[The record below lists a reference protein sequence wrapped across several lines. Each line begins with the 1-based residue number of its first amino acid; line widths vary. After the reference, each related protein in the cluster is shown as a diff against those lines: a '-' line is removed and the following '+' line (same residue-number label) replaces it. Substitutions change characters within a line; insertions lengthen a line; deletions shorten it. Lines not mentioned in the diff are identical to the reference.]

1 MTPRWLPPGLVVV
14 VTLAAFLPTLGNGFV
29 PWDDAMNL
37 LDNPYYR
44 GLGPAQLRWMFTTFR
59 AGHYIPLTW
68 LSLGLDYLLW
78 GLHPAGYHLTSL
90 LLHTATALAFYFVSL
105 CLLRLA
111 LPPAPTPA
119 ALRWGAA
126 VAALVFAVHPLRV
139 ESVAWA
145 TERRDVLSGLFYVL
159 ALLCYLKAVE
169 RAPAARPRRHVSR
182 SARLRLPLPLV
193 SWSARLRLPLP
204 LVSWSARLRLR
215 LPPLWYGLTLACFAA
230 ALLSKS
236 IAVTLPVAL
245 LVLDVY
251 PLRRLG
257 GPAGWRT
264 PRPWL
269 EKLPFFALSAVATV
283 VAFSALLP
291 LGNTQSVQSM
301 PLHLRLLVSVYGLI
315 FYLRKTL
322 VPLDLSPLYPMSFQ
336 VTWLQ
341 FGLLIGGAC
350 LAWFY
355 RRRWPALTA
364 AALVYAITV
373 APVVGIFQNGPQA
386 AADRYAYLPCLGW
399 AVLIGGAVARWWPS
413 RRVVVPVAAVWLAA
427 LAFLT
432 WQQTSLWRNPL
443 TLWSQAAVVTPDMR
457 AAHFNLAQA
466 YAKDG
471 RVAEAIGAYREAIRL
486 SGPSAPWGHLAIARL
501 LEQSG
506 LDAGARTE
514 FAAAL
519 REDPTSREACE
530 GIERLSGRQGTR
542 GPAPPVCPPRGS

>member
-1 MTPRWLPPGLVVV
+1 M
-14 VTLAAFLPTLGNGFV
+14 A
-29 PWDDAMNL
+29 
-37 LDNPYYR
+37 
-44 GLGPAQLRWMFTTFR
+44 TTFHM
-59 AGHYIPLTW
+59 GHWIPVTW
-68 LSLGLDYLLW
+68 LTLGLDHVLW
-78 GLHPAGYHLTSL
+78 GMDPRGYHLTSL
-90 LLHTATALAFYFVSL
+90 VFHAATAVAFYAL
-105 CLLRLA
+105 ACRLLERA
-111 LPPAPTPA
+111 LPRETPR
-119 ALRWGAA
+119 LDITLGAA
-126 VAALVFAVHPLRV
+126 ASALLFAVHPLRV

-145 TERRDVLSGLFYVL
+145 TERRDVVSGLFYVL
-159 ALLCYLKAVE
+159 ALLCYLKAFD
-169 RAPAARPRRHVSR
+169 RAPAARPRPH
-182 SARLRLPLPLV
+182 V
-193 SWSARLRLPLP
+193 SWSARLRLRLP
-204 LVSWSARLRLR
+204 PHVSWSARLRLR

-230 ALLSKS
+230 AVLSKS
-236 IAVTLPVAL
+236 IAVTLPVTL

-257 GPAGWRT
+257 GPAGWRA

-269 EKLPFFALSAVATV
+269 EKLPFFALSAAVAA

-291 LGNTQSVQSM
+291 LGNTQSLPSM

-322 VPLDLSPLYPMSFQ
+322 VPLDLSPLYPLSFQ

-350 LAWFY
+350 LAWVF
-355 RRRWPALTA
+355 RRRWPGLTA

-399 AVLIGGAVARWWPS
+399 AVLIGGAVARWWLS
-413 RRVVVPVAAVWLAA
+413 RRILLPVAAVWLTA
-427 LAFLT
+427 LTLLT
-432 WQQTSLWRNPL
+432 WQQTSLWRDSI
-443 TLWSQAAVVTPDMR
+443 TLWSQAAVVTPDIR

-466 YAKDG
+466 YAEDG
-471 RVAEAIGAYREAIRL
+471 RIAEAIGAYREAMRL
-486 SGPSAPWGHLAIARL
+486 SGGRAPWGHLAIARL

-542 GPAPPVCPPRGS
+542 GPVPPVCPPRGS

>member
-1 MTPRWLPPGLVVV
+1 MIPRWLPPGLVVA
-14 VTLAAFLPTLGNGFV
+14 VTLAAFLPTLGNGFAS
-29 PWDDAMNL
+29 WDDAINF
-37 LDNPYYR
+37 LDNPHFR
-44 GLGPAQLRWMFTTFR
+44 GLGPAQLRWMFTTFH

-90 LLHTATALAFYFVSL
+90 LFHTATALCFYFL
-105 CLLRLA
+105 ALRLLRLA
-111 LPPAPTPA
+111 LPPAPSPA

-126 VAALVFAVHPLRV
+126 LAALLFAVHPLRV
-139 ESVAWA
+139 ESVASA

-169 RAPAARPRRHVSR
+169 CAPAARPRPR
-182 SARLRLPLPLV
+182 
-193 SWSARLRLPLP
+193 
-204 LVSWSARLRLR
+204 
-215 LPPLWYGLTLACFAA
+215 WYGLTLACFAA
-230 ALLSKS
+230 AVLSKS
-236 IAVTLPVAL
+236 IAVTLPVTL
-245 LVLDVY
+245 LVLYVY

-257 GPAGWRT
+257 GPAGWRAL
-264 PRPWL
+264 RPWL
-269 EKLPFFALSAVATV
+269 EKVPFFALSAAAAAS
-283 VAFSALLP
+283 AFSALLP
-291 LGNTQSVQSM
+291 LGNTQSLQSM
-301 PLHLRLLVSVYGLI
+301 PLHLRLLVSVYGLL

-322 VPLDLSPLYPMSFQ
+322 IPLDLSPLYPLSFQ

-350 LAWFY
+350 LAWFC

-413 RRVVVPVAAVWLAA
+413 RRILVPVAAVWLTA

-432 WQQTSLWRNPL
+432 WQQTSLWRDPI
-443 TLWSQAAVVTPDMR
+443 TLWSHAAVVTPGMR
-457 AAHFNLAQA
+457 AAHFKLAQA
-466 YAKDG
+466 YAQDG
-471 RVAEAIGAYREAIRL
+471 RIAEAIGAYREAMRL
-486 SGPSAPWGHLAIARL
+486 SGPSVPWGHLAIARL

-530 GIERLSGRQGTR
+530 GIERVNGRRGTR
-542 GPAPPVCPPRGS
+542 GPAPPVCSRRGS